1 VYVTEV
7 ADDATTT
14 VEFGD
19 GAVGARLPT
28 GAQNVRAT
36 YRIGLGTSGNVGTG
50 ALSLLA
56 ARPLAVQ
63 SVTNPVPAT
72 GGGDPEV
79 LADARTNAGL
89 TIQTLGRVVSLADY
103 QSFSQAFAGV
113 GKASAAYVWDGYR
126 RSVLVTLAA
135 SDGSTVDP
143 TANPAQNLVTAL
155 TDAGDPWV
163 SIVVA
168 SYVDVTFKVAMVLA
182 VQPDYANAFGD
193 VLAAVEAALR
203 GAFGFAPRSFGQ
215 SVMFS
220 EVITVAQQV
229 TGVLAVTVTAF
240 YRTDAPAQTP
250 PPVEMPGLPA
260 QGPQPP
266 KGGLAAV
273 GAELLTLDPGPIA
286 LSVMT

>member
-1 VYVTEV
+1 
-7 ADDATTT
+7 
-14 VEFGD
+14 
-19 GAVGARLPT
+19 
-28 GAQNVRAT
+28 
-36 YRIGLGTSGNVGTG
+36 
-50 ALSLLA
+50 
-56 ARPLAVQ
+56 
-63 SVTNPVPAT
+63 
-72 GGGDPEV
+72 V
-79 LADARTNAGL
+79 LADARTNSGL

-103 QSFSQAFAGV
+103 QSFAQAFAGV

-135 SDGSTVDP
+135 SDGSTIDP
-143 TANPAQNLVTAL
+143 TANLAQSLVTAL

-168 SYVDVTFKVAMVLA
+168 SYVQVTFQVAMVIA
-182 VQPDYANAFGD
+182 IEPDYANASAD

-203 GAFGFAPRSFGQ
+203 GAFGFAQRTFGQ

-229 TGVLAVTVTAF
+229 TGVLAVTITAF
-240 YRTDAPAQTP
+240 YRTDAAPQTP

-260 QGPQPP
+260 YGPQPP
-266 KGGLAAV
+266 KGGLPAV
-273 GAELLTLDPGPIA
+273 GAELLLLDPGPLS